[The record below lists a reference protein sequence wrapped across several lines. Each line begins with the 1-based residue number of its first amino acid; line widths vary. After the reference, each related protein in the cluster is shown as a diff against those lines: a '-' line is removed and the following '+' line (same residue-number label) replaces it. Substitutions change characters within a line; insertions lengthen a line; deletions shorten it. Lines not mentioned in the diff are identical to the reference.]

1 MRILGFSACTQV
13 FFSLLDLGVQRA
25 SNGQLPVLEKPCE
38 NVSLK
43 QCSPAPPHLLVLY
56 SEVKITW
63 AVLYGVRLMRKERC
77 MNLLLL
83 RREISINVIYKL

>member
-25 SNGQLPVLEKPCE
+25 SNGQLPVLEKPCG

-43 QCSPAPPHLLVLY
+43 QCSPAPSLSFILRSQDYLGC
-56 SEVKITW
+56 SLWREVDEEGEAHEPTTS
-63 AVLYGVRLMRKERC
+63 KEG
-77 MNLLLL
+77 NF
-83 RREISINVIYKL
+83 N

>member
-1 MRILGFSACTQV
+1 MLTS
-13 FFSLLDLGVQRA
+13 
-25 SNGQLPVLEKPCE
+25 
-38 NVSLK
+38 
-43 QCSPAPPHLLVLY
+43 PPHLLVLY

-83 RREISINVIYKL
+83 RREISINVIYKLHYKCMVCDSEL

>member
-25 SNGQLPVLEKPCE
+25 SNGQLPVLEKPCG

-43 QCSPAPPHLLVLY
+43 QCSPAPPPPLSFILR
-56 SEVKITW
+56 SEDYLGCSLWREVDEGEAHEPTTS
-63 AVLYGVRLMRKERC
+63 KEG
-77 MNLLLL
+77 NF
-83 RREISINVIYKL
+83 N